1 MPQAKE
7 NTYTTKDIYELPN
20 RKRAE
25 LINGKIYDMTPPNR
39 RHQKLVMNLCCRYLQ
54 LYPRQQRFLW
64 RVYPTSF
71 AVFLNKYDHNYV
83 EPDVSVI
90 FDTDKLNEYDCNG
103 APD

>member
-25 LINGKIYDMTPPNR
+25 LINGQIYDMTPPNSR
-39 RHQKLVMNLCCRYLQ
+39 RQKLVMNLSAVIYNFIHGNNDSCE
-54 LYPRQQRFLW
+54 
-64 RVYPTSF
+64 VYPTPF

>member
-39 RHQKLVMNLCCRYLQ
+39 RHQNL
-54 LYPRQQRFLW
+54 
-64 RVYPTSF
+64 S
-71 AVFLNKYDHNYV
+71 
-83 EPDVSVI
+83 
-90 FDTDKLNEYDCNG
+90 
-103 APD
+103 